1 MNAHKNQNIGNNS
14 NVHLHETLLPE
25 SKLHIHP
32 KSNRNQEE
40 TTGCECTCVD
50 VRTRQPFLNSNNIA
64 LCFLVPRCSETIE
77 SRVR

>member
-40 TTGCECTCVD
+40 GFL
-50 VRTRQPFLNSNNIA
+50 RQPFLNSNNIA